1 MSLWRG
7 KVAITTFIKCLSIA
21 NYGAPVSLAVM

>member
-21 NYGAPVSLAVM
+21 NYGTPVPLAVM